1 MGREDRE
8 VYPGASAHLIERLP
22 RFVRR
27 VLLAGGRDERLPGAL
42 QARGIDEVHA
52 IDLHDAYGAT
62 PFVTARVSAVPGAL
76 GAEELGLPTGY
87 YDALLLPDPAALAG
101 DLAQVLRALLPSLK
115 PDGYAL
121 FAAANPTYWRASAAH
136 PLDVR
141 ASIEAAGL
149 GVYWETPLW
158 DPDYGA
164 AQPDDQGRLCIA
176 GRALPCA
183 TPEERRALLAAGFV
197 LAAVRPT
204 YNPVQHAR
212 DLLDDGRA
220 DPAYDILMSIPE
232 VYHHNPRT
240 QAVIFADTMMA
251 LLALERQQHDG
262 LSLMRFTAALQY
274 FYQVV
279 AVEPL
284 MHFAYQVQAEF
295 WHLLGNDDMASR
307 LLRSIAVVA
316 PDEATLAQLTRYRP
330 AAYAPR
336 VLTPPEWQ
344 PPERPPRILF
354 LLHPRPHYG
363 MDVLFDG
370 LCEVVGDENVVDF
383 PWKPF
388 LHGCQQEDY
397 ASYPCTAS
405 RRGAALEESD
415 VTRQLREGRFDLILM
430 GDFEEGSQ
438 PDVTKRLLDA
448 GRDLPV
454 FIVDAT
460 DLCHDVRG
468 EIMAKFGMT
477 RVAGYFKR
485 EMLKTADYGPNTFP
499 IPFAYSDRRV
509 APDISGDRSDDF
521 FWAGHREFG
530 LRRLYL
536 EHLEKTYGRS
546 LDERVPQ
553 EEYVSKLLRARI
565 GINIFG
571 KGFDTVRY
579 WELPAH
585 GCMLLS
591 ERLPI
596 HIPHDFVPDES
607 AVFFSDL
614 AELEDRLAY
623 GIEHRDESL
632 AIARA
637 GYEHLKRH
645 HTASARARQVLGWI
659 QHALAGGPG
668 S

>member
-22 RFVRR
+22 RFARR
-27 VLLAGGRDERLPGAL
+27 VLLAGGRDDRLPAAL
-42 QARGIDEVHA
+42 RARGVAEVHA
-52 IDLHDAYGAT
+52 VDLEDAYRDAEHLG
-62 PFVTARVSAVPGAL
+62 ARVPAVLTASA
-76 GAEELGLPTGY
+76 EDLGLPVEY
-87 YDALLLPDPAALAG
+87 YDAIVLPDPSFFK
-101 DLAQVLRALLPSLK
+101 DRFPDIIRALLPSLK
-115 PDGYAL
+115 PDGQIQLAV
-121 FAAANPTYWRASAAH
+121 ANRTYWRAPAPAGF
-136 PLDVR
+136 DGR
-141 ASIEAAGL
+141 QAIEGAGL
-149 GVYWETPLW
+149 GIYHETPLW
-158 DPDYGA
+158 GPEGVGTRPDEEGRVCLA
-164 AQPDDQGRLCIA
+164 GRLW
-176 GRALPCA
+176 PCG
-183 TPEERRALLAAGFV
+183 TPKERQALLAVGWV
-197 LAAVRPT
+197 ISAVRPA

-212 DLLDDGRA
+212 KLLDEGRPDA
-220 DPAYDILMSIPE
+220 AYDVLVSIPE
-232 VYHHNPRT
+232 VYHHNSRV
-240 QAVIFADTMMA
+240 QAMIMADIMVTLFALD
-251 LLALERQQHDG
+251 RQQRDG
-262 LSLMRFTAALQY
+262 LSLIRFTAALQY
-274 FYQVV
+274 FYQIV
-279 AVEPL
+279 ALDPV

-295 WHLLGNDDMASR
+295 WHVMGNDDMAAR
-307 LLRSIAVVA
+307 LLRSVDAVA
-316 PDEATLAQLTRYRP
+316 PDEATRVQTGRYHPETRALPMR
-330 AAYAPR
+330 
-336 VLTPPEWQ
+336 TPPEWQ

-363 MDVLFDG
+363 LDILLDG
-370 LCEVVGDENVVDF
+370 LCEVLGDENVVDF
-383 PWKPF
+383 PWKPL

-405 RRGAALEESD
+405 RRGEALDEAA

-430 GDFEEGSQ
+430 ADFEEGSQ
-438 PDVTKRLLDA
+438 PDVTRRVLDA

-460 DLCHDVRG
+460 DLCHDVSS
-468 EIMAKFGMT
+468 EVMVKFGMT

-485 EMLKTADYGPNTFP
+485 EMLTTVDYGPNTFP
-499 IPFAYSDRRV
+499 LPFAYSDRRV
-509 APDISGDRSDDF
+509 APDFAGDRTEDF

-536 EHLEKTYGRS
+536 EHLEKVYGRS
-546 LDERVPQ
+546 LDERVSQ
-553 EEYVSKLLRARI
+553 EEYVGRLLRTRI

-596 HIPHDFVPDES
+596 HIPFDFVPNES
-607 AVFFSDL
+607 AVFFGDL
-614 AELEDRLAY
+614 PELEEKLAY
-623 GIEHRDESL
+623 YIAHRDESL

-659 QHALAGGPG
+659 QGALEGGPA